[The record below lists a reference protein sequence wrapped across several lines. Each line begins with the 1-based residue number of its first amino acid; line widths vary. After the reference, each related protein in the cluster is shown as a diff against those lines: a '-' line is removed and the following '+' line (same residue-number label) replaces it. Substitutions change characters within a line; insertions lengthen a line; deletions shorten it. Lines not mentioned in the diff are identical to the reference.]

1 MFLQQ
6 PLAFENRTDEDG
18 APVKNSKC
26 SGLQIKHFGVRILSR
41 VQDRNLLEKAARYKK
56 VDCTAKNR
64 SQN

>member
-26 SGLQIKHFGVRILSR
+26 SGLQKKTLRGS
-41 VQDRNLLEKAARYKK
+41 NL
-56 VDCTAKNR
+56 VPSTR
-64 SQN
+64 SEFAGKGSQIQKG